1 MLKSSK
7 AIKVRIIQGTMNN
20 YSISMTTSS
29 IKDSR
34 GIGMIIAAWIQLF
47 LLNLRDIRIIIL
59 KGDLIK
65 RDQIASWK
73 SIEENRE
80 ISNHRGNNIDNQDMN
95 RSKTLIFHIKGII
108 TSKEIIILTAK
119 EEEKNI
125 MQITNMILEKGKG
138 TCHKRWLNQ

>member
-7 AIKVRIIQGTMNN
+7 AIKVRVIQGTMNN

-65 RDQIASWK
+65 RD
-73 SIEENRE
+73 
-80 ISNHRGNNIDNQDMN
+80 
-95 RSKTLIFHIKGII
+95 
-108 TSKEIIILTAK
+108 
-119 EEEKNI
+119 
-125 MQITNMILEKGKG
+125 
-138 TCHKRWLNQ
+138 